1 MSQHGQHEDDENA
14 NAGFYGVAPTVAGIL
29 IGFTLI
35 VFMFLVADGFS

>member
-14 NAGFYGVAPTVAGIL
+14 NAGFYGISPTVVGML
-29 IGFTLI
+29 IGFALI